1 MPNSKIKIL
10 IAEDS
15 KTQAEQLL
23 FVLQAQGYKV
33 SVAGNGK
40 EALGMALEVQPA
52 LIISDIIMPVMDG
65 YELCREVKKSSE
77 LRDIPVILVTTMSD
91 PQDVIKGLE
100 CGADNFVLK
109 PYSEEYL
116 LGRVRYVLVNR
127 EMRKSNESGMG
138 VEIFFNGQRHFITAD
153 RLQILNLLMSTYEA
167 AIQRNR
173 ELNHSHGELQQLNA
187 KLDNA
192 NKELASFSYSV
203 SHDLRAPLRHID
215 GYLGLLEKHIDNL
228 LDEEGRGY
236 LKVISDAAR
245 NMGRLIDDLL
255 AFSHMGRIEMMQSET
270 DVALLVQETIHSLQ
284 PEIQNRKIRW
294 NVASLPKVRADL
306 AMLRQVFINLLAN
319 AAKYTRTREVAE
331 IEVGVK
337 STRKE
342 DIFFVRDNGVGFDMQ
357 YVDKLFGVF
366 QRLHRAEDFEGTG
379 VGLANVRRIIARH
392 GGRTWAEGIVDK
404 GATIYFSLPKLMEPT
419 HE

>member
-1 MPNSKIKIL
+1 MPNSKLKIL

-23 FVLQAQGYKV
+23 FVLQSQGYKV
-33 SVAGNGK
+33 SVAGNGRK
-40 EALGMALEVQPA
+40 ALEMALEVQPS
-52 LIISDIIMPVMDG
+52 LIISDIIMPEMDG
-65 YELCREVKKSSE
+65 YELCREVKKNPA

-173 ELNHSHGELQQLNA
+173 ELNQSHGELQQLNA

-215 GYLGLLEKHIDNL
+215 GYLGLLEKHIDNI

-284 PEIQNRKIRW
+284 PEIQNRQIRW
-294 NVASLPKVRADL
+294 IVASLPKVRADL

-404 GATIYFSLPKLMEPT
+404 GATIYFTLPKLTEPNS
-419 HE
+419 